1 MDASTHFTH
10 TTTLSARARRAL
22 VHAAAATPVLALS
35 LACLTPV
42 EGDRAATGE
51 CPAGETC
58 SEATPVGLTFI
69 GRAFFDQGETPRL
82 GPIVEGGT
90 LAVGL
95 VGLVPE
101 GASDA
106 VAHEARVDDASILS
120 VERGTGTFGPT
131 DEEGVPFFPVDDHVV
146 VTGARVGTASVRVVD
161 PATGELY
168 DRTPLMVVGVDDVR
182 IVSATDPERDHLL
195 AGCDEM
201 VGVQLLSGQSGI
213 EIRAIDDSMT
223 VHADGTEVLPEPM
236 FWDCVQV
243 TPAADAREMRFEVH
257 AGGRDHVRTIEVHTL
272 AEDGL
277 TACPAR
283 RD

>member
-1 MDASTHFTH
+1 MTASTRFTQS
-10 TTTLSARARRAL
+10 TSAARARRAL
-22 VHAAAATPVLALS
+22 VHASAATPVLVLS

-42 EGDRAATGE
+42 DGDRAMTGE

-58 SEATPVGLTFI
+58 SQATPAGLTFI
-69 GRAFFDQGETPRL
+69 GRALFDQGETPRL

-90 LAVGL
+90 LEVGL

-101 GASDA
+101 GATDTL
-106 VAHEARVDDASILS
+106 AHEARVDDASILS

-131 DEEGVPFFPVDDHVV
+131 HEDGEPLFPVDDHVV
-146 VTGARVGTASVRVVD
+146 VGGARVGTASLRVVD
-161 PATGELY
+161 PTSGALF
-168 DRTPLMVVGVDDVR
+168 DRTPLTVVGVDDVR
-182 IVSATDPERDHLL
+182 VVSATDPDRDHLL

-243 TPAADAREMRFEVH
+243 TPAADATEMRFEIH
-257 AGGRDHVRTIEVHTL
+257 AGGRDYVRTLAVHTL

-277 TACPAR
+277 EACPAP